1 MQSGVLAGGWLLH
14 QSMLR
19 AFATEFH
26 GEKIRVAII
35 GCGDRATGL
44 MKTIL
49 SMPEE
54 FEVVAICDVLDFRL
68 EKASKI
74 GGSPRLKQYRDYRKL
89 LDDKQVQAVLI
100 ATPLN
105 LHYINAVVP
114 PVTALDAGWDFLVMQ
129 E

>member
-26 GEKIRVAII
+26 GEKIRLGII
-35 GCGDRATGL
+35 GCGDRGTGL

-54 FEVVAICDVLDFRL
+54 FEVVAICDVLDFRQSSGFCL
-68 EKASKI
+68 SCFDRS
-74 GGSPRLKQYRDYRKL
+74 GDVFSG
-89 LDDKQVQAVLI
+89 
-100 ATPLN
+100 
-105 LHYINAVVP
+105 
-114 PVTALDAGWDFLVMQ
+114 
-129 E
+129 